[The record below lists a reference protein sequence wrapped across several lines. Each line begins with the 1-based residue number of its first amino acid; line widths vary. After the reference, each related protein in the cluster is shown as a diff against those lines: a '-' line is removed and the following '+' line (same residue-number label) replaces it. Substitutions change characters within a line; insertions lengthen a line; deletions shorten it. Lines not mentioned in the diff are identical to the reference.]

1 MTFSLTD
8 CEPYDAARFVLPLP
22 AGEGWAHRHF
32 RRSYSAANVICAG
45 GGTEITATLY
55 PRERE
60 GGNYRD
66 AAQFLKATGRI
77 PAGLRW
83 ETAKLPDPT
92 RTVRYTDGACDR
104 YYALRETTAALV
116 ELDIAQPPGSPA
128 PPFAEMIAAATVA
141 PTPRPAPP
149 AWESF
154 ALPRFRMELPTGWPR
169 QDEHNRPLLAE
180 SPNGECVAQAAG
192 VAVSRDEPLYASR
205 QMSRPRYRIEELAPG
220 KNLKSYLVGL
230 KTERHRSSID
240 GATYATLG
248 EDGVRTR
255 GARGT
260 RLRYQGY
267 SPRGGR
273 GPLEW
278 YHELLLLEVGAAS
291 LLITAYCDWIE
302 RHHYA
307 PVFAH
312 ITQSL
317 APPR

>member
-1 MTFSLTD
+1 MTFSLSD
-8 CEPYDAARFVLPLP
+8 CDLYDALRFALPLP
-22 AGEGWAHRHF
+22 AGEGWTRSHF
-32 RRSYSAANVICAG
+32 RRSYSAANVVCTG
-45 GGTEITATLY
+45 GDTAITATLY

-77 PAGLRW
+77 PPDVRW
-83 ETAKLPDPT
+83 ETAKLPDPL
-92 RTVRYTDGACDR
+92 RTVQYTDGRCDR
-104 YYALRETTAALV
+104 YYALRETPGALV
-116 ELDIAQPPGSPA
+116 ELDITQPPGAPA
-128 PPFAEMIAAATVA
+128 PPFVPVIAAATVA
-141 PTPRPAPP
+141 PPPRPAPP
-149 AWESF
+149 VWEPL
-154 ALPRFRMELPTGWPR
+154 ALAHVRVELPADWPR
-169 QDEHNRPLLAE
+169 HDEHNRPLV
-180 SPNGECVAQAAG
+180 GEYVAQAMG
-192 VAVSRDEPLYASR
+192 VAVSRDAPLYATR

-220 KNLKSYLVGL
+220 RNMKSYLVGL

-240 GATYATLG
+240 GATYAALG
-248 EDGVRTR
+248 EDSIRTR

-278 YHELLLLEVGAAS
+278 YHEIVLLEVGAAS